1 MKKLKGKN
9 CLLTGAASGIGH
21 SLSILLAKEGMN
33 LFIVDIDTTNL
44 EKVKEEIENIG
55 AKVFM
60 GKCDVSKLEEI
71 QRVADDFYE
80 KLGDVDL
87 LINNAGIAGGGFIT
101 DIPFDE
107 WKRVLDVN
115 LWSIIYSI
123 NVFLPKMLERG
134 SGHIV
139 NTGSGAGIV
148 GLPYHPHYVASKYAV
163 VGLTEALYSE
173 LYSTGLDFSVI
184 CPTRVYTNMAGSSP
198 LIINPKL
205 YSITDKDEIEEK
217 FEIFKE
223 IFSTKFYEGGVQA
236 DFAAERYLKGI
247 KKNKLYIFDIK
258 ILRVALLIKALALK
272 RGWKAILKKQSKED
286 YENIESC
293 LIEAGLSTQ
302 EHLRK
307 VMGNLIKQ

>member
-9 CLLTGAASGIGH
+9 CLLTGAASGIGR
-21 SLSILLAKEGMN
+21 SLAILLAKEGMN
-33 LFIVDIDTTNL
+33 LFLVDIDTKNL
-44 EKVKEEIENIG
+44 ENVKEEIENIG
-55 AKVFM
+55 AIVFIA
-60 GKCDVSKLEEI
+60 KCDVSKLEEI
-71 QRVADDFYE
+71 QRIADEFYE

-87 LINNAGIAGGGFIT
+87 LINNAGTAGGGFIL

-107 WKRVLDVN
+107 WRRVLEVN

-173 LYSTGLDFSVI
+173 LYSTGVNFSVI
-184 CPTRVYTNMAGSSP
+184 CPTRVYTNLAGSSP
-198 LIINPKL
+198 VVINPKL

-217 FEIFKE
+217 FTIFKN
-223 IFSTKFYEGGVQA
+223 IFATKFYEGGIQP
-236 DFAAERYLKGI
+236 DFAAKRYLKGI

-272 RGWKAILKKQSKED
+272 RGWKAILKKQSKAD
-286 YENIESC
+286 YKNIEDC

-302 EHLRK
+302 EHLKKSR
-307 VMGNLIKQ
+307 GYLYRP